1 MPPPRGAVTT
11 RRANPP
17 LRLVPRPSRRLLVL
31 VLVTH
36 GAALAAALS
45 LSGPWRLTALPVI
58 LSAGYQLWVHVLR
71 LAPWSIVSATWAP
84 DGAWSLQLRS
94 GVQIDA
100 RLSPATFVSLPL
112 VVLNLRVGAWRRC
125 ALPLFGDAIDPDTL
139 RRLRAR
145 LRLEGASGRD
155 DPPAA

>member
-1 MPPPRGAVTT
+1 V
-11 RRANPP
+11 
-17 LRLVPRPSRRLLVL
+17 LL
-31 VLVTH
+31 TH

-45 LSGPWRLTALPVI
+45 LPGAWRLAALPVI
-58 LSAGYQLWVHVLR
+58 LSAAYQLWAQVLR
-71 LAPWSIVSATWAP
+71 RAPWSIVSATWAP

-94 GVQIDA
+94 GVEIDA

-112 VVLNLRVGAWRRC
+112 VVLNLRVGAWRRF

-145 LRLEGASGRD
+145 LRLEGAGGSD